1 MLLYKNANMAAIAA
15 AAKRLSDFENMCPN
29 LGASF
34 GLAKNFQCR
43 PELTKAE
50 TTQNQS
56 MSGNKLS

>member
-1 MLLYKNANMAAIAA
+1 MAAIAA